1 MASTTATTLRASP
14 AFHSASHLP
23 DQHFHP
29 HIHSGNNVITYV
41 GAQQFTTVQSSAT
54 LNFNYVQ
61 DPTVNP
67 DAVQANIDAA
77 RVNTF
82 YIVNTVHDI
91 SYQYGFNEAAF
102 NFQNNNFGKGGAG
115 NDRVEVSVQ
124 DASGK
129 NNGEPELPGPLQKG
143 IRGLT
148 MSTLQRSSAPRPSRC
163 IRTCRSGGND

>member
-1 MASTTATTLRASP
+1 M
-14 AFHSASHLP
+14 
-23 DQHFHP
+23 
-29 HIHSGNNVITYV
+29 ITYV

-102 NFQNNNFGKGGAG
+102 NFQNNNFGKGGVG

-129 NNGEPELPGPLQKG
+129 NNGEPDFAGPLKKG
-143 IRGLT
+143 TRGLT
-148 MSTLQRSSAPRPSRC
+148 MSTLQRSSVPRPSKC
-163 IRTCRSGGND
+163 VGICVSACRHD